1 MPLLINKYLKYVSDY
16 KQKYGNMIGVAVSK
30 LSYKKILEDY
40 DVVPENTNFGIK
52 ASIVKNL
59 LQGNGINV
67 PSANT
72 KSISR
77 SERNRIIQGGTYY
90 LSCWMTMAQI
100 QKMKAKKVM
109 FPNLKPD

>member
-1 MPLLINKYLKYVSDY
+1 MTP
-16 KQKYGNMIGVAVSK
+16 Q
-30 LSYKKILEDY
+30 
-40 DVVPENTNFGIK
+40 NTNFGIK

-59 LQGNGINV
+59 LQGNGIKV
-67 PSANT
+67 PSPNT

-100 QKMKAKKVM
+100 QRMKEKKVM
-109 FPNLKPD
+109 LPDLKQDR